1 MDFIGEVDILII
13 SWDLDD
19 TWKIME
25 IDRSEKM

>member
-13 SWDLDD
+13 SWDLDN
-19 TWKIME
+19 TWKNME